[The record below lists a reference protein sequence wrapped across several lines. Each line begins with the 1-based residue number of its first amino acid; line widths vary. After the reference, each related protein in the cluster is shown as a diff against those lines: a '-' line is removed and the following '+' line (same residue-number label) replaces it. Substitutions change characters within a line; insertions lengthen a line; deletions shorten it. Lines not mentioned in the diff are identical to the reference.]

1 MRIGSYEF
9 RPGFV
14 PTLAVVLV
22 LPLLT
27 ALGFWQL
34 DRAKETQAY
43 LDSLHAGRQA
53 AAINLNTTEP
63 EYSVAQHRVA
73 AARGR
78 YDSTYQFL
86 LDNQVHNGRVG
97 YHVLTPLRLSDAGI
111 AVLVDR
117 GWVAAPFDRRLL
129 PDVGVPESERSVSGV
144 IDKGPSVAVRLGQ
157 AYVGEGGWPQRI
169 GYVDFSYIAQALPY
183 RVVPYLIRLD
193 PQAADGFVRVPPK
206 PAMGPEKNLG
216 YAAQWFAMATAVV
229 IIYFL
234 VNLKR
239 RANDN

>member
-9 RPGFV
+9 RPGFI

-43 LDSLHAGRQA
+43 LDSLHAGLQA
-53 AAINLNTTEP
+53 AAINLNAAMP

-73 AARGR
+73 KAYGR
-78 YDSTYQFL
+78 YDSTHQFL
-86 LDNQVHNGRVG
+86 LDNQVHAGQVG
-97 YHVLTPLRLSDAGI
+97 YHVLTPLRLSGAGTAI
-111 AVLVDR
+111 LIDR
-117 GWVAAPFDRRLL
+117 GWIAASFDRKIL
-129 PDVGVPESERSVSGV
+129 PDVGVAETERGVSGV
-144 IDKGPSVAVRLGQ
+144 VDKGPSVAVRLGQ
-157 AYVGEGGWPQRI
+157 AYVGTGSWPRRI
-169 GYVDFSYIAQALPY
+169 GYVDFAYIAQALPY
-183 RVVPYLIRLD
+183 RVAPYLIRLD
-193 PQAADGFVRVPPK
+193 PQAADGFVHVSPK

-216 YAAQWFAMATAVV
+216 YAAQWFTMATAVV

-239 RANDN
+239 RTDDN